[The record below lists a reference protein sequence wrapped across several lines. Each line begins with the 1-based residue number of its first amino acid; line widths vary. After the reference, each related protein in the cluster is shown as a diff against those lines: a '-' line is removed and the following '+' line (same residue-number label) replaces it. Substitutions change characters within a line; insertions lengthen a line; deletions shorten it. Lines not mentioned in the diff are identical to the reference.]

1 MKKVLYLSN
10 IQVPYRV
17 QFFNQLA
24 EYCDLTVVYER
35 SKAGDRDEKWSKSI
49 SDKYKVVFLDGFK
62 IGDESTFSFS
72 ILKYILGDYD
82 EIVIGCYSTPVGIF
96 ANMVLQIFRRKFFVN
111 FDGEIFAEDNTFKSK
126 IKKIV
131 INGATEYL
139 IAGEKSAESL
149 RSILKDKTKKIFPY
163 YFSSLSKKEL
173 IENKEKKVARDNHIL
188 VVGQYFDY
196 KGLDIAVRAAKE
208 LQQMQFTFV
217 GMGKRTEL
225 FVRENAISDI
235 KNITVIPF
243 LQKEDLE
250 QEYMK
255 SALLVLPSRRECWGL
270 VINEAASFGTPIVAT
285 KGSGAGI
292 EFLKDQY
299 PMFLAEIE
307 DVDSLKECIIAA
319 VTMKDKSDL
328 SKYLIDKSAEY
339 TIEHSVQCHLQ
350 AFNI

>member
-17 QFFNQLA
+17 RFFNQLA
-24 EYCDLTVVYER
+24 EHCDLTVVYER
-35 SKAGDRDEKWSKSI
+35 SKSGDRDEKWSTSI
-49 SDKYKVVFLDGFK
+49 AHKYKVVFLDGFK

-82 EIVIGCYSTPVGIF
+82 EIVVGCYSTPVGIF
-96 ANMVLQIFRRKFFVN
+96 ANMILRLFRRKFFLN

-126 IKKIV
+126 MKRLV
-131 INGATEYL
+131 INGATKYL

-149 RSILKDKTKKIFPY
+149 KNILKNKNKKIFPY
-163 YFSSLSKKEL
+163 YFSSLSKEEL
-173 IENKEKKVARDNHIL
+173 SENKKKKTIRDNYIL
-188 VVGQYFDY
+188 VVGQYFEY
-196 KGLDIAVRAAKE
+196 KGLDIAVKVAKE
-208 LQQMQFTFV
+208 LPQIQFKFV

-225 FVRENAISDI
+225 FVQENAISNI

-250 QEYMK
+250 QEYRK
-255 SALLVLPSRRECWGL
+255 SALVVLPSRRECWGL
-270 VINEAASFGTPIVAT
+270 VINEATSFGTPIVAT

-292 EFLKDQY
+292 EFLKDKY
-299 PMFLAEIE
+299 SMLLADIE
-307 DVDSLKECIIAA
+307 NVDSLKKCIIAA
-319 VTMKDKSDL
+319 IEMKEQSEL
-328 SKYLIDKSAEY
+328 SKYLVNKSSNY